1 LRVNLVKASDQ
12 GEPDLTSTILALGG
26 LLNVLAFDV
35 PSALTKPVYPVYAH
49 TEIPDTWAM
58 VVSIGSF

>member
-1 LRVNLVKASDQ
+1 MKARDQ
-12 GEPDLTSTILALGG
+12 GEPALTSIILALGG
-26 LLNVLAFDV
+26 LLDVLAFDV

-58 VVSIGSF
+58 VVSVGSFW